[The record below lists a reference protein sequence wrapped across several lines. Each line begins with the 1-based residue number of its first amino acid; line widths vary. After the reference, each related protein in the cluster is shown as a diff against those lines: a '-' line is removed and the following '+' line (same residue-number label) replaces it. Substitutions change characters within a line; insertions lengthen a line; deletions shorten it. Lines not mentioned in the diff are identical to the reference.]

1 VDLGAGPVGVG
12 GEPVA
17 AEGGGGVVASPPLVH
32 QDALEQRRAERLRD
46 AAFDLAV
53 ALQGVNGSNAISC
66 PHCPARGKVFAKP
79 GTVIGIDRLNSQLDV
94 ADQSQA
100 GYLQND
106 KGHLLIFVVLVDSAT
121 APNIRGILRIF
132 DDSNQISALLQEE
145 ASATIS
151 HRGHHLSRADLR
163 G

>member
-1 VDLGAGPVGVG
+1 VG
-12 GEPVA
+12 GDLA
-17 AEGGGGVVASPPLVH
+17 PLVH

-46 AAFDLAV
+46 AALDLAA
-53 ALQGVNGSNAISC
+53 ALQGDNGSNVISC

-79 GTVIGIDRLNSQLDV
+79 GTVIGIDRLNSQLDI

-106 KGHLLIFVVLVDSAT
+106 KGHLLIFVVLVNSAT
-121 APNIRGILRIF
+121 APNIRILRIF

-145 ASATIS
+145 ASATVS
-151 HRGHHLSRADLR
+151 HRGHHLSQAHQLA
-163 G
+163 